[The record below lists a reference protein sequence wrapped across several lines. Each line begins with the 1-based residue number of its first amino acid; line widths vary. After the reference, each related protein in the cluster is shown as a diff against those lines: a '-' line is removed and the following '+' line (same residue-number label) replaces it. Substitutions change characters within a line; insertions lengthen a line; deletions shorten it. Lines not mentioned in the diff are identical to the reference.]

1 MRADEQDDFPLRPI
15 TDVID
20 GTKNDT
26 EKNDLTEEPKHF
38 HYHPEKKVGLETH
51 LANERVAQH
60 NTVNFD
66 VTAHVFG
73 LSLTYAYAPSRQ

>member
-1 MRADEQDDFPLRPI
+1 
-15 TDVID
+15 VID
-20 GTKNDT
+20 GAKNDT

-60 NTVNFD
+60 NAVNFD
-66 VTAHVFG
+66 ITPQAFH
-73 LSLTYAYAPSRQ
+73 LS